1 MKRKGGRAGGPAV
14 LSGVPEA
21 KPGPK
26 GQISVFLALV
36 FLLVSALIAVTLE
49 SSRAACLDYLTEQA
63 AASAAD
69 SVFAGFDSDLLKDF
83 GLLAVRGR
91 RGNTLTWTAEAERYA
106 RAFLQPAD
114 GMVRLGDR
122 VGLASLSVRAAD
134 SIFMT
139 EDGGRIFADAVLDHM
154 TSAGLGQMLHDLL
167 ERIGLF
173 DEDGAASFSGTLQN
187 FLGSDEFSLEDILG
201 NYGDLKNKAEDL
213 IQAAQEAAANG
224 GNGSG
229 GGEGGGTAAEKP
241 DLSGAGFSELLQ
253 ELKQIKD
260 GGILAAVTGA
270 SSISSLTWSDPE
282 RPSLLAAEEKAQ
294 HAGTAQ
300 ADFSFDETLL
310 LGEFLMERMSC
321 FVESKGGAYRYEA
334 EYVIT
339 GKSSE
344 RAALAAVAGDL
355 MLIRTGLNFAYLC
368 TDSEKLAAAETLAL
382 TVMTALTVPQLAS
395 VFKWILV
402 AAWAAAESVV
412 DLRALFQGKRV
423 VLWKSRSSWKL
434 SALSLGGAGEEMS
447 GFTVGLGYRD
457 YLRLLFYLKS
467 GPQTAYRMMD
477 VIQAREQAYR
487 ADFRLREYMVAAAF
501 SLTAV
506 TTTMYLQFPA
516 FRRLSGA
523 GFGRQYTKTASC
535 GY

>member
-1 MKRKGGRAGGPAV
+1 MKRAEGRTTVFPT
-14 LSGVPEA
+14 
-21 KPGPK
+21 PK
-26 GQISVFLALV
+26 GQITVFLALI
-36 FLLVSALIAVTLE
+36 FLLVTALIAVTLE
-49 SSRAACLDYLTEQA
+49 SARASCLDYLTDQA

-91 RGNTLTWTAEAERYA
+91 RGYTLTWTAEAERYA
-106 RAFLQPAD
+106 RAYLQPAD
-114 GMVRLGDR
+114 GVVRYGDR
-122 VGLASLSVRAAD
+122 VCLAALSVQAAD
-134 SIFMT
+134 SVFMT
-139 EDGGRIFADAVLDHM
+139 EDNGRIFADAVLDHM
-154 TSAGLGQMLHDLL
+154 TSAGLGQLLHDLL

-201 NYGDLKNKAEDL
+201 NYKDLKSKAEDL
-213 IQAAQEAAANG
+213 IKAAQEAGA
-224 GNGSG
+224 GSG
-229 GGEGGGTAAEKP
+229 EGGEGEDEGEDSGTAP
-241 DLSGAGFSELLQ
+241 NLSGKSFAELLDQ
-253 ELKQIKD
+253 LKQIKD

-270 SSISSLTWSDPE
+270 SSISPLTWSDPE
-282 RPSLLAAEEKAQ
+282 RPSLLSDAEKSA
-294 HAGTAQ
+294 HSGTAK

-310 LGEFLMERMSC
+310 LGEFLMDRMSC
-321 FVESKGGAYRYEA
+321 FVDQKGGGYRYEA

-339 GKSSE
+339 GKSTE

-382 TVMTALTVPQLAS
+382 TVMTALTVPQLTS
-395 VFKWILV
+395 IFKWLLI

-423 VLWKSRSSWKL
+423 VLWKSKSSWKL
-434 SALSLGGAGEEMS
+434 SALSLGGAADEAS
-447 GFTVGLGYRD
+447 GFSVGLGYRD

-467 GPQTAYRMMD
+467 GPQAAYRMMD
-477 VIQAREQAYR
+477 VIQAREQR
-487 ADFRLREYMVAAAF
+487 LQSDFRLREYMVSA
-501 SLTAV
+501 SLKMTAV

-523 GFGRQYTKTASC
+523 GFGRQYTKKAAC
-535 GY
+535 AY

>member
-1 MKRKGGRAGGPAV
+1 MQA
-14 LSGVPEA
+14 
-21 KPGPK
+21 PK

-36 FLLVSALIAVTLE
+36 FLLVAALIAVTLE
-49 SSRAACLDYLTEQA
+49 SSRASCLDYLTEQA

-114 GMVRLGDR
+114 GMVRHGDR

-134 SIFMT
+134 SVFMT
-139 EDGGRIFADAVLDHM
+139 EDNGRIFADAVLDHM
-154 TSAGLGQMLHDLL
+154 TSAGLGQVLHDLL

-201 NYGDLKNKAEDL
+201 DYGDLKSKAENL
-213 IQAAQEAAANG
+213 IQAAQEAAA
-224 GNGSG
+224 
-229 GGEGGGTAAEKP
+229 GGEDGTGDGENGGTAAAP
-241 DLSGAGFSELLQ
+241 DLSGTSFSELLE
-253 ELKQIKD
+253 ELKQIRD

-282 RPSLLAAEEKAQ
+282 RPSLLSAEEKAV

-321 FVESKGGAYRYEA
+321 FIEEKSGAYRYEA

-382 TVMTALTVPQLAS
+382 TVMTALTVPQLTS
-395 VFKWILV
+395 VFKWILI

-423 VLWKSRSSWKL
+423 VLWKSKSSWKL
-434 SALSLGGAGEEMS
+434 STLSLGGAGEEAS

-477 VIQAREQAYR
+477 VIQAREQALQPE
-487 ADFRLREYMVAAAF
+487 FRLREYMVSAA
-501 SLTAV
+501 LKMTAV

-523 GFGRQYTKTASC
+523 GFGRQYTKTAAC

>member
-1 MKRKGGRAGGPAV
+1 MKRV
-14 LSGVPEA
+14 
-21 KPGPK
+21 K

-36 FLLVSALIAVTLE
+36 FLLVAALIAVTLE
-49 SSRAACLDYLTEQA
+49 SARASCLDYLTEQA

-106 RAFLQPAD
+106 RAYLQPAD
-114 GMVRLGDR
+114 GMVRKGDR

-134 SIFMT
+134 SVFVT
-139 EDGGRIFADAVLDHM
+139 EDNGRIFADAVLDHM
-154 TSAGLGQMLHDLL
+154 TSAGLGQLLHDLL

-213 IQAAQEAAANG
+213 IQAAQEAAA
-224 GNGSG
+224 GSG
-229 GGEGGGTAAEKP
+229 EGGAGDGGGTAAAP
-241 DLSGAGFSELLQ
+241 DLSGTSFCELLDQ
-253 ELKQIKD
+253 LKQIRN

-270 SSISSLTWSDPE
+270 SSISPLTWSDPE
-282 RPSLLAAEEKAQ
+282 RPSLLSDAEKSA
-294 HAGTAQ
+294 HSGTAK

-310 LGEFLMERMSC
+310 LGEFLMDRMSC
-321 FVESKGGAYRYEA
+321 FVEAKGSGYRYEA

-395 VFKWILV
+395 IFKWILV

-434 SALSLGGAGEEMS
+434 SALSLGSASEEAS
-447 GFTVGLGYRD
+447 GFSVGLGYRD

-467 GPQTAYRMMD
+467 GPQAAYRMMD
-477 VIQAREQAYR
+477 VIQAREQR
-487 ADFRLREYMVAAAF
+487 LKSDFRLREYMVSA
-501 SLTAV
+501 SLKMTAV
-506 TTTMYLQFPA
+506 TSTMYLQFPA

-523 GFGRQYTKTASC
+523 GFGRQYTKKAAC

>member
-1 MKRKGGRAGGPAV
+1 MKRV
-14 LSGVPEA
+14 
-21 KPGPK
+21 K

-36 FLLVSALIAVTLE
+36 FLLVAALIAVTLE
-49 SSRAACLDYLTEQA
+49 SARASCLDYLTEQA

-106 RAFLQPAD
+106 RAYLQPAD
-114 GMVRLGDR
+114 SMVRKGDR

-134 SIFMT
+134 SVFVT
-139 EDGGRIFADAVLDHM
+139 EDNGRIFADAVLDHM
-154 TSAGLGQMLHDLL
+154 TSAGLGQLLHDLL
-167 ERIGLF
+167 ERLGLF

-213 IQAAQEAAANG
+213 IQAAQEAAA
-224 GNGSG
+224 GSG
-229 GGEGGGTAAEKP
+229 EGGAGDGGGTAAAP
-241 DLSGAGFSELLQ
+241 DLSGTSFSELLDQ
-253 ELKQIKD
+253 LKQIRD

-270 SSISSLTWSDPE
+270 SSISSMTWSDPE
-282 RPSLLAAEEKAQ
+282 RPSLLSDAEKSA
-294 HAGTAQ
+294 HSGTAK

-310 LGEFLMERMSC
+310 LGEFLMDRMSC
-321 FVESKGGAYRYEA
+321 FVEAKGSGYRYEA

-395 VFKWILV
+395 IFKWILV

-434 SALSLGGAGEEMS
+434 SALSLGSASEEAS
-447 GFTVGLGYRD
+447 GFSVGLGYRD

-467 GPQTAYRMMD
+467 GPQAAYRMED
-477 VIQAREQAYR
+477 SRLKQKARRCAI
-487 ADFRLREYMVAAAF
+487 LRRFCVLLLCLLF
-501 SLTAV
+501 CV
-506 TTTMYLQFPA
+506 F
-516 FRRLSGA
+516 
-523 GFGRQYTKTASC
+523 
-535 GY
+535 

>member
-1 MKRKGGRAGGPAV
+1 MKRAEGRTTVFPT
-14 LSGVPEA
+14 
-21 KPGPK
+21 PK
-26 GQISVFLALV
+26 GQITVFLALI
-36 FLLVSALIAVTLE
+36 FLLVTALIAVTLE
-49 SSRAACLDYLTEQA
+49 SARASCLDYLTDQA

-91 RGNTLTWTAEAERYA
+91 RGYTLTWTAEAERYA
-106 RAFLQPAD
+106 RAYLQPAD
-114 GMVRLGDR
+114 GVVRYGDR
-122 VGLASLSVRAAD
+122 VCLAALSVQAAD
-134 SIFMT
+134 SVFMT
-139 EDGGRIFADAVLDHM
+139 EDNGRIFADAVLDHM
-154 TSAGLGQMLHDLL
+154 TSAGFGQLLHDLL

-201 NYGDLKNKAEDL
+201 SYKDLKSKAEDL
-213 IQAAQEAAANG
+213 IKAAQEAGA
-224 GNGSG
+224 GSG
-229 GGEGGGTAAEKP
+229 EGGEGEDSGTAP
-241 DLSGAGFSELLQ
+241 NLSGKSFAELLDQ
-253 ELKQIKD
+253 LKQIKD

-270 SSISSLTWSDPE
+270 SSISTLTWSDPE
-282 RPSLLAAEEKAQ
+282 RPSLLSDAEKSA
-294 HAGTAQ
+294 HSGTAK

-310 LGEFLMERMSC
+310 LGEFLMDRMSC
-321 FVESKGGAYRYEA
+321 FVDQKGSGYCYEA

-339 GKSSE
+339 GKSTE
-344 RAALAAVAGDL
+344 RAVLAAVAGDL

-382 TVMTALTVPQLAS
+382 TVMTALTVPQLTS
-395 VFKWILV
+395 IFKWLLI

-423 VLWKSRSSWKL
+423 VLWKSKSSWKL
-434 SALSLGGAGEEMS
+434 SALSLGETAGEAS

-467 GPQTAYRMMD
+467 GPQAAYRMMD
-477 VIQAREQAYR
+477 VIQAREQR
-487 ADFRLREYMVAAAF
+487 LQSDFRLREYMVSAT
-501 SLTAV
+501 LKMTAV

-523 GFGRQYTKTASC
+523 GFGRQYTKKAAC

>member
-1 MKRKGGRAGGPAV
+1 MKRA
-14 LSGVPEA
+14 
-21 KPGPK
+21 K
-26 GQISVFLALV
+26 GQISVFLALI
-36 FLLVSALIAVTLE
+36 FLLVTALIAVTLE
-49 SSRAACLDYLTEQA
+49 SSRASCLDYLTEQA

-69 SVFAGFDSDLLKDF
+69 SVFAGFDSDLLADF

-91 RGNTLTWTAEAERYA
+91 RGDTLTWPAEAERYA
-106 RAFLQPAD
+106 RAYLQPAD
-114 GMVRLGDR
+114 GMVRCGDR
-122 VGLASLSVRAAD
+122 VGLTALSVRAAD
-134 SIFMT
+134 SVFIT
-139 EDGGRIFADAVLDHM
+139 EDNGRIFADAVLDHM
-154 TSAGLGQMLHDLL
+154 TSAGLGQLLHDLL

-213 IQAAQEAAANG
+213 IRAAQEAGAG
-224 GNGSG
+224 GEEGSG
-229 GGEGGGTAAEKP
+229 DDEGGTAAPP
-241 DLSGAGFSELLQ
+241 DLSGTSFSELLE
-253 ELKQIKD
+253 ELKRIKE

-270 SSISSLTWSDPE
+270 SSISPLTWSDPG
-282 RPSLLAAEEKAQ
+282 RPSLLSDAERSAHSGAAK
-294 HAGTAQ
+294 

-321 FVESKGGAYRYEA
+321 FVEPKGGGYRYEA

-368 TDSEKLAAAETLAL
+368 TDSEKLAAAESLAL
-382 TVMTALTVPQLAS
+382 TVMTVLTVPQLTS
-395 VFKWILV
+395 LFKWILV

-423 VLWKSRSSWKL
+423 VLWKNRSSWKL
-434 SALSLGGAGEEMS
+434 SALSLGGAAQETS
-447 GFTVGLGYRD
+447 GFSVGLGYRD

-467 GPQTAYRMMD
+467 GPQAAYRMMD
-477 VIQAREQAYR
+477 VIEARERRLQS
-487 ADFRLREYMVAAAF
+487 DFRLREYMVGA
-501 SLTAV
+501 SLKMTAV
-506 TTTMYLQFPA
+506 TAVMYLQFPA

-523 GFGRQYTKTASC
+523 GFGRQYTKTAAC
-535 GY
+535 GYQQLSAAAGLRRQS